1 MIFEMFHIKNGEAES
16 RDTLI
21 KSIRFIDEG
30 VSYSI
35 GDSVEGFLGVKIY
48 FIYD

>member
-1 MIFEMFHIKNGEAES
+1 MKSEMFHIANGEAES

-35 GDSVEGFLGVKIY
+35 GDSVEGFMGAKIFY
-48 FIYD
+48 L